1 MSQTRREFLGAVGV
15 LAATTGLSS
24 TRAHAATVTA
34 DAPPPTGRSNRPAG
48 KRLLVLG
55 GTGFIGP
62 HIVEE
67 AQRRGMQVTL
77 FNRGKT
83 NPQLFPEV
91 EKLHGDRNVDLS
103 ALKGRRWDAVVD
115 TSGYF
120 PRQVRLALEATK
132 GAIGQYVFISSVS
145 VYKDLSKPLDE
156 TAPVATLA
164 DPTIEKVTE
173 DSYGGLKAL
182 CEQAVRDALPGRAT
196 LIRPG
201 YIVGPRDSSDRFTY
215 WPVRVSRGGEVLAP
229 GTAADPIQVIDG
241 RDLAAWIVAMV
252 EGGHAGTYNAT
263 GPKTRLSMGE
273 LLTMCQQLTKS
284 DARYTWVSA
293 AKLKEAKVEE
303 SMPIWVP
310 PAEIGMAQ
318 VSSQRA
324 QDKGLVYR
332 PVLATLTDTLAW
344 WKTLPAE
351 RQAKLRAGLSAEKEL
366 ELLKL
371 FRKA

>member
-1 MSQTRREFLGAVGV
+1 MSQTRREFFAAAGV
-15 LAATTGLSS
+15 LAATTGLHA
-24 TRAHAATVTA
+24 THAHAARVEVA
-34 DAPPPTGRSNRPAG
+34 AGPLGSGHPAG

-83 NPQLFPEV
+83 NPQLFPNV
-91 EKLHGDRNVDLS
+91 EKLHGDRNTDLT
-103 ALKGRRWDAVVD
+103 ALKGRSWDAVVD

-120 PRQVRLALEATK
+120 PRQIRLALEALK

-145 VYKDLSKPLDE
+145 VYKDLSRPLDE
-156 TAPVATLA
+156 NAPLATLA
-164 DPTIEKVTE
+164 DPTVEKITE
-173 DSYGGLKAL
+173 DTYGGLKAL
-182 CEQAVRDALPGRAT
+182 CERAVQEGLPGHAT

-201 YIVGPRDSSDRFTY
+201 YIVGPRDQSDRFTY
-215 WPVRVSRGGEVLAP
+215 WPVRISRGGEVLAP
-229 GTAADPIQVIDG
+229 GMATDPIQVIDG
-241 RDLAAWIVAMV
+241 RDLGQWIVAMV
-252 EGGHAGTYNAT
+252 EGGHAGVYNAT
-263 GPKTRLSMGE
+263 GPKARFTIGE
-273 LLTMCQQLTKS
+273 LLTMCKQVTGS
-284 DARYTWVSA
+284 DARFTWVSA
-293 AKLKEAKVEE
+293 AKLHAQKLEE

-310 PAEIGMAQ
+310 PAEIGMSQ

-332 PVLATLTDTLAW
+332 PVLTTLTDTLAW

-351 RQAKLRAGLSAEKEL
+351 RQAKLRAGLAAEKEL
-366 ELLKL
+366 AALKL
-371 FRKA
+371 AHGA

>member
-1 MSQTRREFLGAVGV
+1 MSQTRRDFLGAVGV

-24 TRAHAATVTA
+24 TRAHAAMVAA
-34 DAPPPTGRSNRPAG
+34 DAQEKVARPPRPTG
-48 KRLLVLG
+48 KRILVLG

-62 HIVEE
+62 HIVEA
-67 AQRRGMQVTL
+67 AQRRGLQVTL

-83 NPQLFPEV
+83 NPQLFPDV
-91 EKLHGDRNVDLS
+91 EKLHGDRNVDL
-103 ALKGRRWDAVVD
+103 AVLTGRHWDAVVD

-120 PRQVRLALEATK
+120 PRQVRLALTATK

-156 TAPVATLA
+156 TAPLATLS

-173 DSYGGLKAL
+173 ESYGGLKAL
-182 CEQAVRDALPGRAT
+182 CEQAVQEGLPGRAT
-196 LIRPG
+196 IIRPG

-241 RDLAAWIVAMV
+241 RDLGDWVVTMV
-252 EGGHAGTYNAT
+252 EGGHAGIYNAT
-263 GPKTRLSMGE
+263 GPKARLTMGE
-273 LLTMCQQLTKS
+273 LLTMCKQVTRS
-284 DARYTWVSA
+284 DARFTWMSA
-293 AKLKEAKVEE
+293 AKLKEAKLDE

-324 QDKGLVYR
+324 QAKGLIYR
-332 PVLATLTDTLAW
+332 PVLTTLTDTLAW
-344 WKTLPAE
+344 WNTLPPE
-351 RQAKLRAGLSAEKEL
+351 RQAKMRAGITAEKEL
-366 ELLKL
+366 EMLKL
-371 FRKA
+371 AHKA